1 MQATGTIASAPTG
14 QRRVIEQVFNK
25 ALAMNPLEYPSMA
38 AKVVP
43 LMETSLS
50 TSKILGLGT
59 AVLKSG
65 SAKFDQMR
73 FPMNV
78 DLMPET
84 INGVSVITFDETA
97 TKQKLHDFLFDDI
110 TPQ

>member
-1 MQATGTIASAPTG
+1 
-14 QRRVIEQVFNK
+14 
-25 ALAMNPLEYPSMA
+25 
-38 AKVVP
+38 
-43 LMETSLS
+43 
-50 TSKILGLGT
+50 
-59 AVLKSG
+59 
-65 SAKFDQMR
+65 
-73 FPMNV
+73 MNV

>member
-1 MQATGTIASAPTG
+1 
-14 QRRVIEQVFNK
+14 
-25 ALAMNPLEYPSMA
+25 MNPMEYPSNGRQGGT
-38 AKVVP
+38 P
-43 LMETSLS
+43 DGNQLS

-65 SAKFDQMR
+65 SAKFEQMR

-78 DLMPET
+78 DLMPDT
-84 INGVSVITFDETA
+84 INGVSVITFDEA
-97 TKQKLHDFLFDDI
+97 VTKQKLHDFLFDDI